1 MTEINQVNN
10 AAVNK
15 ANNPMTMTV
24 NYIPKIEKVNYCE
37 DEINE
42 DKNNDS
48 EDQEDHIITITRKD
62 NDDLEEVKEVA

>member
-48 EDQEDHIITITRKD
+48 ED
-62 NDDLEEVKEVA
+62 